1 MNLVKL
7 MEFENGAK
15 LLQNLLCSIHAKNT
29 GSLQSTLE
37 STVAFRVPLLFLLFY
52 QGTLQG
58 STSL

>member
-15 LLQNLLCSIHAKNT
+15 LLQNLLCSIHAINS

-37 STVAFRVPLLFLLFY
+37 STVAFRVPLFLLFY